1 MGNLSDSVRALVD
14 EITAA
19 THNRRHHLHELTQET
34 REARQEWR
42 SELQEVSRSLSDHF
56 AVNRAQRATANR
68 AQQDVTR
75 EFMDESHRA
84 HQERARALGDHFDAN
99 RAERVTATREFMD
112 ESHKAYQER
121 ARALGD
127 SFAATRAQRAT
138 GTRARREMSHQLM
151 DEIHRAHEQCRV
163 TVSELRSDAH
173 NTTER
178 FGLERQ
184 DMVKVVQER
193 LSSAGQALREAVQ
206 EVRDAAQAMV
216 GELVADRRQAHQH
229 WTEGLKKKLAPEAVA
244 TAAVVAT
251 EAVVAAAAVVAAET
265 VVPPAAVV
273 EEVAAAVEAPSE
285 VETARPL
292 PLEKRVL
299 EVIARRPQGIR
310 LVDIGN
316 ELGVDWRSL
325 LGVSRT
331 IVEEDKVERIDN
343 LYYPRGGGP
352 QAAGEEA

>member
-19 THNRRHHLHELTQET
+19 THNRRHHLQELTQET

-56 AVNRAQRATANR
+56 ASNRAQRATANR

-84 HQERARALGDHFDAN
+84 HQERARALGDHFAAN

-112 ESHKAYQER
+112 EGHKAYQER

-127 SFAATRAQRAT
+127 SFAASRAQRAT

-151 DEIHRAHEQCRV
+151 DEIHRAYEQCRV

-178 FGLERQ
+178 FGLERH

-229 WTEGLKKKLAPEAVA
+229 WTEGLKKKLAPEPVA
-244 TAAVVAT
+244 AEAVVAT
-251 EAVVAAAAVVAAET
+251 ET

-292 PLEKRVL
+292 PLEERVL

-343 LYYPRGGGP
+343 LYYPKGAGP
-352 QAAGEEA
+352 HEAGEEV

>member
-19 THNRRHHLHELTQET
+19 THNRRHHLQELTEET

-56 AVNRAQRATANR
+56 ASNRAQRATANR

-84 HQERARALGDHFDAN
+84 HQERARALGDHFAAN

-163 TVSELRSDAH
+163 TVSELRSNAH

-184 DMVKVVQER
+184 DMVRVVQGR
-193 LSSAGQALREAVQ
+193 LSSVGQALRDAVQ

-244 TAAVVAT
+244 TEAVVAT
-251 EAVVAAAAVVAAET
+251 EAIVAAEA

-273 EEVAAAVEAPSE
+273 EEVAAAVEVPSE
-285 VETARPL
+285 VETARLL
-292 PLEKRVL
+292 PLEERVL
-299 EVIARRPQGIR
+299 EVIARHPQGIR

-316 ELGVDWRSL
+316 ALGVDWRSL